1 MWSAV
6 CTQLLGMPVRWYC
19 IAVVVLFDSPGYS
32 SQRHVAAALP
42 AFVCSR
48 DRATLLDS
56 FRNDLAS
63 SQFKQVYGF
72 DPASEPLLSVP
83 QLEHAGI
90 QSDLPSVAEERSDD
104 EMRAAFAREVE
115 ECGEENVAGRAYGC
129 DHCHCSVCKRSLE
142 QHDCQRSSSGSE
154 HEVMSDDAGGSV
166 PQSLHRSVCCVHFG
180 GNLC

>member
-48 DRATLLDS
+48 DHATLLDS

-104 EMRAAFAREVE
+104 EMCAAFAREVE